1 MADDVRAS
9 PEGPDTCRP
18 SVYHLAPERST
29 LADLAGVLSHVHHPW
44 YNSGMASPAATAADL
59 LRLRAAL
66 VAHLIAE
73 LDTLDPRS
81 LDGIEHVH
89 TARRVIALRRGALHT
104 ELTSVCA
111 VLAGAT
117 S

>member
-1 MADDVRAS
+1 M
-9 PEGPDTCRP
+9 
-18 SVYHLAPERST
+18 APERST
-29 LADLAGVLSHVHHPW
+29 LADLAGVLSRVHHPW
-44 YNSGMASPAATAADL
+44 YNMSMPASPAATAADL